1 MNCRTGSSG
10 QYASIADCR
19 GDVMSINRDMKKYM
33 LQKNV
38 PTKSPS
44 GAIKDVWT
52 DVQEVDVA
60 VYKTDE
66 LKVVASEKYTQS
78 THTGLT
84 RYKDIT
90 ADNRLK
96 KGDTIYEITS
106 CNTEGRLTNLLL
118 KVVV

>member
-1 MNCRTGSSG
+1 
-10 QYASIADCR
+10 
-19 GDVMSINRDMKKYM
+19 M
-33 LQKNV
+33 LQENV

-44 GAIKDVWT
+44 GAVKDVWT
-52 DVQEVDVA
+52 NVQEIDVA
-60 VYKTDE
+60 VYKTDD

-84 RYKDIT
+84 NFKAIT
-90 ADNRLK
+90 SDNRLVK
-96 KGDTIYEITS
+96 DNTVYEITS